1 VTVFTKR
8 NALLGFLTLEMLK
21 RRSRARQLRRKAP
34 RLALFSLGGLVA
46 LGAVIGIVAVILRR
60 RGEDEGAES
69 AERTADVEAGSAEL
83 ASE

>member
-34 RLALFSLGGLVA
+34 RFALFSLGGLVA

-69 AERTADVEAGSAEL
+69 AERTVDAEAGSSEL